1 MDRDKDKDKSHTHS
15 FFRSFVK
22 HFKFGSSKEGSDEA
36 DIQKMA
42 AQEQKIFAYETLAS
56 VTKNFSDIHKLG
68 EGGFGPVYKG
78 KLNDGREI
86 AVKKLSQSSNQGKKE
101 FMNEAKLLARVQHR
115 NVVNLVGYCVH
126 GNEKLLVY
134 EYVAHE
140 SLDKFLFSEC
150 FFNATP
156 HSFIKSSQTHPQF
169 LIFPDHCRLCSSLF
183 PGEN

>member
-1 MDRDKDKDKSHTHS
+1 MSS
-15 FFRSFVK
+15 VEPFR
-22 HFKFGSSKEGSDEA
+22 ERNDEA

-42 AQEQKIFAYETLAS
+42 AQEQKIFPYETLVA
-56 VTKNFSDIHKLG
+56 VTKNFSAIHKLG

-86 AVKKLSQSSNQGKKE
+86 AVKKLSHTSNQGKKE

-140 SLDKFLFSEC
+140 SLDKFLFIRKLKWMQNQKRERS
-150 FFNATP
+150 
-156 HSFIKSSQTHPQF
+156 
-169 LIFPDHCRLCSSLF
+169 LI
-183 PGEN
+183 GNVGWA